1 MGSAQGLLVLV
12 LALVLVLVLLIA
24 GWYLRVSALYY
35 GRLAFYYGRL
45 WKLPTRFR
53 FLLWTPLLW
62 HRDASVVCNPP
73 FAGYQT
79 PHSS

>member
-24 GWYLRVSALYY
+24 GWYLRVS
-35 GRLAFYYGRL
+35 AFYYGRL